1 MWKLAAIIPIVLI
14 SCSKNKVTEEP
25 FVPVSCGTDTISYN
39 NEIVPQIIDL
49 SCNVAG
55 CHDATAEADWELTS
69 HALVSAN
76 TDPLYR
82 VISHDANY
90 DYKAMPLD
98 QPRLAD
104 SLLQKFYCW
113 IQQGRLNN

>member
-1 MWKLAAIIPIVLI
+1 MRNTLFIMTIILV
-14 SCSKNKVTEEP
+14 SCSKNKSNEEP
-25 FVPVSCGTDTISYN
+25 FVPLACGTDTISYN
-39 NEIVPQIIDL
+39 SEIVPEIINI

-55 CHDATAEADWELTS
+55 CHDATAEAGWELTS

-76 TDPLYR
+76 TNPLYT
-82 VISHDANY
+82 STAHGDGF
-90 DYKAMPLD
+90 KPMPLD
-98 QPRLAD
+98 QPRIAD

>member
-1 MWKLAAIIPIVLI
+1 MRAVIILVFGVLI
-14 SCSKNKVTEEP
+14 LVGCEKDPEPLLP
-25 FVPVSCGTDTISYN
+25 FVPVTCSDIISYN

-49 SCNVAG
+49 SCNVTG
-55 CHDATAEADWELTS
+55 CHDATAAADWELTS

-82 VISHDANY
+82 VMAQEAGY
-90 DYKAMPLD
+90 VPMPLN
-98 QPRLAD
+98 QERIAD

-113 IQQGRLNN
+113 IQQGRLDN

>member
-1 MWKLAAIIPIVLI
+1 MRNALFIITIILV
-14 SCSKNKVTEEP
+14 SCSKTKTVEEP
-25 FVPVSCGTDTISYN
+25 FAPSACGIDTISYGA
-39 NEIVPQIIDL
+39 EVVPEIIDL

-55 CHDATAEADWELTS
+55 CHDVSAEGGLELTS

-76 TDPLYR
+76 THALYTSM
-82 VISHDANY
+82 SHGDGFEP
-90 DYKAMPLD
+90 MPVD
-98 QPRLAD
+98 QPRIAD